1 MSHFLIQPDPEGVRL
16 QGWNERAF
24 SEEGGGREGREGGRE
39 RERKGRK
46 EGRKEGGRGGW
57 EGGRGGREDERE
69 GRREGKWE
77 GVKLKRTFCAGEEA
91 RIRRACQF
99 VHEL

>member
-1 MSHFLIQPDPEGVRL
+1 MTHFLLQSDPEGVRL

-24 SEEGGGREGREGGRE
+24 SKEGGGREGREGGRK
-39 RERKGRK
+39 KGR
-46 EGRKEGGRGGW
+46 REGGRAGW

-69 GRREGKWE
+69 GKWE
-77 GVKLKRTFCAGEEA
+77 GIKLKRTFCAGEEA

-99 VHEL
+99 VHELQFLC